1 MADCPLNGLK
11 IMKRSMLLLSL
22 LNPKFLSFVFFVI
35 DVSIFELIMFT
46 TI

>member
-1 MADCPLNGLK
+1 MADCPLNVIK

-22 LNPKFLSFVFFVI
+22 DPKFLSFVFFVI
-35 DVSIFELIMFT
+35 VVSILELIIST